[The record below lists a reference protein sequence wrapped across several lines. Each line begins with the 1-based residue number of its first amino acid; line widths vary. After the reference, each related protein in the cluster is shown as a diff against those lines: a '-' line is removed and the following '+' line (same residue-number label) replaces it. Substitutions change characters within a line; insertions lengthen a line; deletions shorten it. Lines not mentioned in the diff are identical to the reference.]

1 MENFLLISV
10 LGVLTIYFYSS
21 MNVYKSLYK
30 KISEEKEMEIEK
42 VQNLEKLKEKFE
54 RQVEYSLSTI
64 NESQESLKGSR
75 DDYQELKLK
84 NTELEHRN
92 KLLQERINELYASVG
107 NIS

>member
-1 MENFLLISV
+1 MDNFLLVAI

-30 KISEEKEMEIEK
+30 KIVEEKEMEQEK
-42 VQNLEKLKEKFE
+42 VKNLESLKEKFE
-54 RQVEYSLSTI
+54 KQVQYSLDTI
-64 NESQESLKGSR
+64 NDSQESLKSSR
-75 DDYQELKLK
+75 EDFQELKLK

-107 NIS
+107 TVN